1 MQTSEKK
8 FLTERLPL
16 AIFLHATGR
25 LQFITC
31 EAVGTNKFVLRS
43 QTQMEKA
50 IMRSLNSRKAQSVP
64 LLPSLPVKIPSSK
77 DDGYPKSKIGIY
89 HAQYIR

>member
-25 LQFITC
+25 LQFI
-31 EAVGTNKFVLRS
+31 NL
-43 QTQMEKA
+43 
-50 IMRSLNSRKAQSVP
+50 
-64 LLPSLPVKIPSSK
+64 
-77 DDGYPKSKIGIY
+77 
-89 HAQYIR
+89 